1 MPESLD
7 FSSYPRPAAPTSLL
21 DTVGKLGSI
30 QQQALGVNQQ
40 KLDQAN
46 QALGYM
52 TRAMGSIGP
61 NGTKKDYLE
70 VGQNAVKMGLVPQEM
85 LNTYI
90 ERLTAAKTPGDF
102 WNEMMNSA
110 AQHQQILDFHSPKP
124 EFYNNG
130 QTDIPV
136 IRSQQPGVGIRSVGA
151 PIQRQIP
158 PTAPAINSS
167 GAGTLYGA
175 QAPDIAPGSGAVAA
189 PPPVGGLP
197 VARSGAF
204 PVPGNSNN
212 FGGKIISTD
221 ESKPDTF
228 ANRFPRGPA
237 TSLPPGQAEAET
249 QAGVGSGDQLSKDRV
264 AGSSFQRDVFPLMEA
279 IPALEKLGPK
289 GTGPGTETINH
300 LKSFALSNLPGVT
313 EKSFEGLSDIA
324 TFDKAKKYLTDFVNQ
339 TGNSGTNDKLAAS
352 FAGNPS
358 VGISNAAAVDVAKSA
373 LALRRMKQ
381 AQLQEFES
389 KNLPANS
396 YSKWVAKRT
405 NELDPRAFGVDMMTP
420 EAKKKLKERLDKN
433 PREKRQFEQ
442 SLELAHG
449 LGFLTP
455 QAH

>member
-1 MPESLD
+1 MPELD

-21 DTVGKLGSI
+21 DNVQKLGSI

-61 NGTKKDYLE
+61 NGTKKDYLQ

-90 ERLTAAKTPGDF
+90 ERLTAAKTPQDF
-102 WNEMMNSA
+102 YNEVMTSA
-110 AQHQQILDFHSPKP
+110 ASHQETINYHLGQPGTMENGQTIQPTLTSPKP
-124 EFYNNG
+124 GFG
-130 QTDIPV
+130 V
-136 IRSQQPGVGIRSVGA
+136 RSSGP

-158 PTAPAINSS
+158 PGAPTIDPNS

-175 QAPDIAPGSGAVAA
+175 QPPDIAPGSGAVAA

-228 ANRFPRGPA
+228 ANRFAPRGPA
-237 TSLPPGQAEAET
+237 TSLPPGQAEAE
-249 QAGVGSGDQLSKDRV
+249 QASGLGSGEQLAKART
-264 AGSSFQRDVFPLMEA
+264 AATGYQRDIFPLMQA
-279 IPALEKLGPK
+279 IPALEKLGTK
-289 GTGPGTETINH
+289 GTGPGTETINNI
-300 LKSFALSNLPGVT
+300 KSFILSNVPGVT
-313 EKSFEGLSDIA
+313 EKSFEGLSDVA
-324 TFDKAKKYLTDFVNQ
+324 SFDKVHKYLTDFVNQ
-339 TGNSGTNDKLAAS
+339 TGNSGTNDKLAAA

-358 VGISNAAAVDVAKSA
+358 TRISNAAAVDVAKSA
-373 LALRRMKQ
+373 LALRNMQQ
-381 AQLQEFES
+381 AQLLEFE
-389 KNLPANS
+389 KQKLPANQF
-396 YSKWVAKRT
+396 SKWVAKRT
-405 NELDPRAFGVDMMTP
+405 NELDPRAFGVHLMT
-420 EAKKKLKERLDKN
+420 ADARKKLKERLKKIRVKKHNLKN
-433 PREKRQFEQ
+433 RYN
-442 SLELAHG
+442 L
-449 LGFLTP
+449 LTILD
-455 QAH
+455 